1 MEKISVIMGVYNCD
15 STLPLAIDSIL
26 KQTYRNLELIICDD
40 CSSDNTFDVA
50 KRFQEE
56 NPSIIRLIKNDRN
69 LSLGPTLNHCLE
81 YATGD
86 FIARMDGDD
95 YSDPERLEKQLLFL
109 KENSQYDLVAT
120 NMMAFNDIGEIGAR
134 TIKSGEATKYD
145 TVFGVPFCHATIL
158 AKRSVF
164 DDLEG
169 YSCNKYT
176 WRVEDVD
183 LWFRFFQA
191 GKRGYNMN
199 ETLYY
204 VREDGSELKRRTFK
218 NYRNAAYVCLKGS
231 LSLKLPLKYV
241 LGSFLP
247 IAKAMVPLWLIK
259 LYRK

>member
-1 MEKISVIMGVYNCD
+1 MGVYNC
-15 STLPLAIDSIL
+15 SATLPLAIDSIL
-26 KQTYRNLELIICDD
+26 KQTYANLELIICDD
-40 CSSDNTFDVA
+40 CSSDDTFDVA

-56 NPSIIRLIKNDRN
+56 NPTRIRLIKNKRN
-69 LSLGPTLNHCLE
+69 LSLGPTLNHCLQ

-95 YSDPERLEKQLLFL
+95 YSHPERFSKQMNFL
-109 KENSQYDLVAT
+109 KENPRYDLVGT
-120 NMMAFNDIGEIGAR
+120 NMMAFNDAGEIGVR

-164 DDLEG
+164 DDLKG

-199 ETLYY
+199 EPLYY
-204 VREDGSELKRRTFK
+204 VREDGSEFRRRTFI
-218 NYRNAAYVCLKGS
+218 NYRNATYVCLKGAWG
-231 LSLKLPLKYV
+231 LKLPVKYI

-247 IAKAMVPLWLIK
+247 ILKSLAPLWLIK
-259 LYRK
+259 SYRNKSIGK